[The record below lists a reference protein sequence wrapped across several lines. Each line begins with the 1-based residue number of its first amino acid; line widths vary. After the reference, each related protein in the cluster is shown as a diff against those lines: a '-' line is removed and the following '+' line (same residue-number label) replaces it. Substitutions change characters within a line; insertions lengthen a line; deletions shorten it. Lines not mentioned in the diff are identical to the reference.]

1 MRQEEKALLV
11 AIVREWLD
19 ALAKT
24 GARPQEDAA

>member
-19 ALAKT
+19 ALEETEAQ
-24 GARPQEDAA
+24 PQEDAA